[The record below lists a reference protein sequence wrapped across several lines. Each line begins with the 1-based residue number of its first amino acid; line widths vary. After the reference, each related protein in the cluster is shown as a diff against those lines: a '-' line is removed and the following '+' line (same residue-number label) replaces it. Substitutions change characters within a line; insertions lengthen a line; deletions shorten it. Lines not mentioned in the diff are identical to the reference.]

1 MPKVIENLRDQLL
14 AEAQRQISERG
25 YASTTIRSI
34 ARACGVAAGTVY
46 NYFPSKEVLIATFMA
61 EDWNERLLELRAL
74 QGRGAKETTQAICE
88 ALRGFTEKH
97 KALFSDTEAEKT
109 FAAVFPTRHRQLRA
123 QIAELM
129 APFFGPADDAE
140 TEFGAQFAAESILT
154 WMTEGVSF
162 DRLWSILSKLVQTK
176 VQGGIP
182 NEQL

>member
-74 QGRGAKETTQAICE
+74 QRRDAKETTQAICE

-97 KALFSDTEAEKT
+97 KALFSDTEA
-109 FAAVFPTRHRQLRA
+109 
-123 QIAELM
+123 
-129 APFFGPADDAE
+129 
-140 TEFGAQFAAESILT
+140 
-154 WMTEGVSF
+154 
-162 DRLWSILSKLVQTK
+162 
-176 VQGGIP
+176 
-182 NEQL
+182 